1 MEVCLYRVLYNE
13 TDREELN
20 HILSYVRSQYD
31 IGTAL
36 NELLIDG
43 DIDICY
49 VWVRERGTE
58 FPVSLEFASI
68 YTNIKYTLNGE
79 NPIFYILIN
88 EATMTPDVKESTK
101 NYYEKNKD
109 EMEAQLKAQQQIRR
123 EQQRRR
129 EQERKRR
136 REENQRRSEQENR
149 HVQKRGKH
157 GREWALRILEVS
169 RDASDADIKKQ
180 YHKLA
185 KKHHPDKQGG
195 SDERMKELNEAA
207 SILGMDGKA
216 YENIKLRF

>member
-13 TDREELN
+13 TDKEKLN

-31 IGTAL
+31 IGTTL

-43 DIDICY
+43 DTY
-49 VWVRERGTE
+49 VWVREYGTE
-58 FPVSLEFASI
+58 FPVSLEFTSI
-68 YTNIKYTLNGE
+68 YTNIKSTLNGKH
-79 NPIFYILIN
+79 PIFYIFIN
-88 EATMTPDVKESTK
+88 EATMTPDVVESTVE
-101 NYYEKNKD
+101 YYEKMKD
-109 EMEAQLKAQQQIRR
+109 EMEAQLKAQPQIRR

-157 GREWALRILEVS
+157 GREWALRILGVS
-169 RDASDADIKKQ
+169 TDASDADIKKQ
-180 YHKLA
+180 YRLLA

-195 SDERMKELNEAA
+195 SDEKMKELNEAA
-207 SILGMDGKA
+207 SILEMDGKA

>member
-13 TDREELN
+13 TDKEDFN
-20 HILSYVRSQYD
+20 HILRRLQYD

-43 DIDICY
+43 DTY

-68 YTNIKYTLNGE
+68 YTDIKYTLNGE

-88 EATMTPDVKESTK
+88 EATMTPDVKESTVK
-101 NYYEKNKD
+101 YYEKKKD
-109 EMEAQLKAQQQIRR
+109 EMEARLKA
-123 EQQRRR
+123 QQRRR

-157 GREWALRILEVS
+157 GREWALRILGVS
-169 RDASDADIKKQ
+169 TDASDADIKKQ
-180 YHKLA
+180 YRLLA
-185 KKHHPDKQGG
+185 KKRHPDKQGG
-195 SDERMKELNEAA
+195 SNKKMKDLNEAA